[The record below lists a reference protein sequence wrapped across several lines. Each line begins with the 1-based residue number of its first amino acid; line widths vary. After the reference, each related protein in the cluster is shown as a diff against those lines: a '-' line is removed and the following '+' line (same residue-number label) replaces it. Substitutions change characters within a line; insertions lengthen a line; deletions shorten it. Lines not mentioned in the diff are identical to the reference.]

1 MERSVAHDQ
10 DSRPAARNGGN
21 GPAEHGA
28 RIDDAT
34 PVVPVTADAA
44 DTPPP
49 PHIADAEQAAVWR
62 RARATRWYHRTSIRL
77 LVLLAVLVG
86 ALAVVPWPLYV
97 TADCVIIPS
106 ERAYVRSAIAGE
118 IAEILVD
125 EGTRVR
131 KGDVIAR
138 LDDRHL
144 VAEREKAA
152 ADIARIEAELAQLQR
167 GNRKEEIARQR
178 AILEAKTSDVRFART
193 EADRRRKMYA
203 EGVASSQALTAA
215 RHEVRVKEAA
225 RTEAAAVL
233 QLLLAGSRPEEIAVA
248 EAQRKRAR
256 AELVYIEQK
265 LSDMVVIRSPID
277 GVVLTSRFRERLHEH
292 VEAGGLVCE
301 IANLATV
308 RAEIFV
314 PEREADSL
322 AVGRPVTVKVE
333 SYPTHPFAG
342 KVDFIAPSVERSD
355 KTNTVRVIVALDNRE
370 GRLKQ
375 DMHGY
380 GEIDCGDRTI
390 LQVWTRRLVRW
401 IRVRFLI

>member
-1 MERSVAHDQ
+1 MERSVVHDEYSGSPAP
-10 DSRPAARNGGN
+10 DDGGDPVDLGERAGGSVPAA
-21 GPAEHGA
+21 
-28 RIDDAT
+28 
-34 PVVPVTADAA
+34 PVTGGSA
-44 DTPPP
+44 
-49 PHIADAEQAAVWR
+49 HAEQAELWR
-62 RARATRWYHRTSIRL
+62 RARATRWYRRTSVRL
-77 LVLLAVLVG
+77 LVGFALIVGVLAT
-86 ALAVVPWPLYV
+86 APWPLHV

-106 ERAYVRSAIAGE
+106 ERAYVRAPIAGE
-118 IAEILVD
+118 IAEIVVD
-125 EGTRVR
+125 EGVHVN
-131 KGDVIAR
+131 KGEVIAR

-152 ADIARIEAELAQLQR
+152 ADIARIEAELTRLRR

-178 AILEAKTSDVRFART
+178 AILEAKTSDVQFARA
-193 EADRRRKMYA
+193 EADRRAKMYA
-203 EGVASSQALTAA
+203 EGVSSLQALTEAQHDMA
-215 RHEVRVKEAA
+215 VGEAVRSEAA
-225 RTEAAAVL
+225 EAL
-233 QLLLAGSRPEEIAVA
+233 KLLLAGSRPEEIAVA
-248 EAQRKRAR
+248 EAQLKRTN
-256 AELVYIEQK
+256 AELMYIDQK
-265 LSDMVVIRSPID
+265 LTDMVVIRSPID

-333 SYPTHPFAG
+333 SYPTHPFDG
-342 KVDFIAPSVERSD
+342 KVDFIAPSVEHSE
-355 KTNTVRVIVALDNRE
+355 KTNAVRVVVALDNRG

-390 LQVWTRRLVRW
+390 LQIWTRRLVRW

>member
-1 MERSVAHDQ
+1 MERSGSA
-10 DSRPAARNGGN
+10 DSSEAPAAR
-21 GPAEHGA
+21 E
-28 RIDDAT
+28 
-34 PVVPVTADAA
+34 
-44 DTPPP
+44 
-49 PHIADAEQAAVWR
+49 IADSEQANLWR
-62 RARATRWYHRTSIRL
+62 RARAMRWHHRTSVRL
-77 LVLLAVLVG
+77 LLALAVLVG
-86 ALAVVPWPLYV
+86 ALAVVPWPLHV

-106 ERAYVRSAIAGE
+106 ERAYVRSPIAGE

-125 EGTRVR
+125 EGVQVK
-131 KGDVIAR
+131 KGDVLAR

-144 VAEREKAA
+144 VAEREKAS
-152 ADIARIEAELAQLQR
+152 ADIARIEAELARLHR
-167 GNRKEEIARQR
+167 GNREEEIARQR
-178 AILEAKTSDVRFART
+178 AILEAKTSDLQFALT
-193 EADRRRKMYA
+193 EADRRAKMYA
-203 EGVASSQALTAA
+203 EGVTSLQAKTAA
-215 RHEVRVKEAA
+215 QHDVRLKKAA
-225 RTEAAAVL
+225 HSEAAAVL
-233 QLLLAGSRPEEIAVA
+233 KLLLAGSRPEEVAIA
-248 EAQRKRAR
+248 EAQLRRAR

-265 LSDMVVIRSPID
+265 LTDMVVIRSPID

-301 IANLATV
+301 IAELATV

-333 SYPTHPFAG
+333 SYPTLPFEG

-355 KTNTVRVIVALDNRE
+355 RTNTVRVVVALDNRD

-390 LQVWTRRLVRW
+390 LHIWTRRLVRW
-401 IRVRFLI
+401 LRVRFLI

>member
-1 MERSVAHDQ
+1 MEQATVTED
-10 DSRPAARNGGN
+10 PAAA
-21 GPAEHGA
+21 PA
-28 RIDDAT
+28 
-34 PVVPVTADAA
+34 
-44 DTPPP
+44 P
-49 PHIADAEQAAVWR
+49 PHVADAEQAAVWR
-62 RARATRWYHRTSIRL
+62 HARATRWYHRTSLR
-77 LVLLAVLVG
+77 LVLAVAALVG
-86 ALAVVPWPLYV
+86 ALAVVPWPLHV

-106 ERAYVRSAIAGE
+106 ERAYVRSPIAGE

-125 EGTRVR
+125 EASHVA

-144 VAEREKAA
+144 VAERAKAA
-152 ADIARIEAELAQLQR
+152 ADIARIEAELTRLQH

-178 AILEAKTSDVRFART
+178 AILEAKTSDVEFARA
-193 EADRRRKMYA
+193 EADRRTTMYA
-203 EGVASSQALTAA
+203 EGVSAQQAVTAA
-215 RHEVRVKEAA
+215 QHDLQVNEAA
-225 RTEAAAVL
+225 RSEAAAAL
-233 QLLLAGSRPEEIAVA
+233 KLLLAGSRPEEIAVA
-248 EAQRKRAR
+248 EAQLERAR
-256 AELVYIEQK
+256 AELVYIEQQ
-265 LSDMVVIRSPID
+265 LTDMVVIRAPID

-292 VEAGGLVCE
+292 VDAGGLVCE

-314 PEREADSL
+314 PERETDSL

-333 SYPTHPFAG
+333 SYPTQPFDG

-355 KTNTVRVIVALDNRE
+355 RTNTVRISVALDNRA

-380 GEIDCGDRTI
+380 GEIDCGNRTI
-390 LQVWTRRLVRW
+390 LQIWTRRLIRW

>member
-1 MERSVAHDQ
+1 MEQATVTED
-10 DSRPAARNGGN
+10 PAAA
-21 GPAEHGA
+21 PA
-28 RIDDAT
+28 
-34 PVVPVTADAA
+34 
-44 DTPPP
+44 P
-49 PHIADAEQAAVWR
+49 PHVADAEQAAVWR
-62 RARATRWYHRTSIRL
+62 HARATRWYHRTSLR
-77 LVLLAVLVG
+77 LVLAVAALVG
-86 ALAVVPWPLYV
+86 ALAVVPWPLHV

-106 ERAYVRSAIAGE
+106 ERAYVRSPIAGE

-125 EGTRVR
+125 EASHVA

-144 VAEREKAA
+144 VAERAKAA
-152 ADIARIEAELAQLQR
+152 ADIARIEAELTRLQH

-178 AILEAKTSDVRFART
+178 AILEAKTSDVEFARA
-193 EADRRRKMYA
+193 EADRRTTMYA
-203 EGVASSQALTAA
+203 EGVSAQQAVTAA
-215 RHEVRVKEAA
+215 QHDLQVNEAA
-225 RTEAAAVL
+225 RSEAAAAL
-233 QLLLAGSRPEEIAVA
+233 KLLLAGSRPEEIAVA
-248 EAQRKRAR
+248 EAQLERAR
-256 AELVYIEQK
+256 AELVYIEQQ
-265 LSDMVVIRSPID
+265 LTDMVVIRAPID

-292 VEAGGLVCE
+292 VDAGGLVCE

-333 SYPTHPFAG
+333 SYPTQPFDG

-355 KTNTVRVIVALDNRE
+355 RTNTVRISVALDNRA

-380 GEIDCGDRTI
+380 GEIDCGNRTI
-390 LQVWTRRLVRW
+390 LQIWTRRLIRW